1 MTAEEWQERRKQ
13 LRENAEARRKRLASM
28 TPEERRKQNE
38 EVMDWLD
45 RVPVIPKNVRGIKYS
60 APCACGGTITAV
72 REKINGHMRASCDKC
87 GMRMIE

>member
-13 LRENAEARRKRLASM
+13 LRENAVAFAERIASM
-28 TPEERRKQNE
+28 TPEERRKQKE

-45 RVPVIPKNVRGIKYS
+45 RVPVIPKNVRGVEYS
-60 APCACGGTITAV
+60 APCTCGGTITAV

-87 GMRMIE
+87 GMLMSE